1 MQCAFKTTAFAILLS
16 NSYVIQL
23 KYAGALNIQL
33 QLPINCVCGFSE
45 DLNVQLPEHVIERPL
60 DAHLDALLIN
70 DHLHKSDEQLRQI
83 LQLLNKYNNR

>member
-1 MQCAFKTTAFAILLS
+1 M
-16 NSYVIQL
+16 
-23 KYAGALNIQL
+23 
-33 QLPINCVCGFSE
+33 CGFSE